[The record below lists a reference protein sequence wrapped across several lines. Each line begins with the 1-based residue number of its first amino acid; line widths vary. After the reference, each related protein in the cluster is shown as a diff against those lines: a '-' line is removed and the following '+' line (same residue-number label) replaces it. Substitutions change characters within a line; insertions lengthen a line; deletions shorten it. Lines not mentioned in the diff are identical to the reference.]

1 MALAKLI
8 WLLSHEYGVF
18 LGCELK
24 VSFITFVVHKQWNK
38 GLASYD
44 WHKSYLSHF
53 LSLCQW
59 FFILCLWTSTCG
71 WFKMCTLLTQTP
83 LKEKKEKEK
92 KKNPEPYRHYMN
104 INENKI
110 WSRNPLRSSKRSPGA
125 SAVGAVSLC
134 LFYFFSSTV
143 LPKYSFWNCWN
154 SSSVNKDFASLAF
167 FTGLSGWFLDCLP
180 LLWFTIYVRQKS
192 NQHVRATCRQQK
204 QFISSQW
211 WLWIYLGYQ

>member
-1 MALAKLI
+1 MTDT
-8 WLLSHEYGVF
+8 SHISVISCLFVNDFSYFVY
-18 LGCELK
+18 ELQP
-24 VSFITFVVHKQWNK
+24 VVGSKCTH
-38 GLASYD
+38 Y
-44 WHKSYLSHF
+44 SHRHP
-53 LSLCQW
+53 W
-59 FFILCLWTSTCG
+59 
-71 WFKMCTLLTQTP
+71 
-83 LKEKKEKEK
+83 K
-92 KKNPEPYRHYMN
+92 KKRKRKKKTNPEPYRHYMN